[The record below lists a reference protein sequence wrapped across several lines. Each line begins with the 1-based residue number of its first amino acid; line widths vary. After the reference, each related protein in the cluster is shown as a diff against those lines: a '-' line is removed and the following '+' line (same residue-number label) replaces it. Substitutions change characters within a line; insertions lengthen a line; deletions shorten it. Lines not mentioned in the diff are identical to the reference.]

1 MGTYMIQIA
10 TFRSLVRLLTVTL
23 TFHSSAQGDRALSG
37 LPLALIFL
45 NLQGL
50 PECQRAQS
58 KALALIAWELS
69 SVILVSLTNPL
80 HSLKRAVEHPPI
92 HLRAWLVLLLLKTFS
107 FSSYKDWLF

>member
-10 TFRSLVRLLTVTL
+10 TFRSSVRLLIVTL
-23 TFHSSAQGDRALSG
+23 TFHSSAQGDQALSA

-50 PECQRAQS
+50 RESQRAQS
-58 KALALIAWELS
+58 KALAHIGWELS

-80 HSLKRAVEHPPI
+80 HSRKRAVEHPRI
-92 HLRAWLVLLLLKTFS
+92 HLRAWLVLVLVLLLLKIL
-107 FSSYKDWLF
+107 LFFFL